1 MDTKIITALHRVL
14 DAVVDEA
21 ENNEDF
27 AGKLERAF
35 TGNSSSPVKKRKVH
49 RRQKPVLNPLD
60 MIEDMHAL
68 DAKLHTLSV
77 DQLKDIVSV
86 YSMDLA
92 VAQAGSFDR
101 ADPGGIAK
109 EACQGKCF
117 PRINGKGS
125 AGIISYR
132 LQQILRL
139 SPTHPMP
146 PLDFMAFR
154 VIIWAR
160 NHWRQRRHV

>member
-1 MDTKIITALHRVL
+1 MMDIKMITALRSMF
-14 DAVVDEA
+14 DAVIDEA

-86 YSMDLA
+86 YSMDPSRRALQWRKPERLIALILDVSQKRLA
-92 VAQAGSFDR
+92 
-101 ADPGGIAK
+101 
-109 EACQGKCF
+109 
-117 PRINGKGS
+117 KGN
-125 AGIISYR
+125 
-132 LQQILRL
+132 
-139 SPTHPMP
+139 
-146 PLDFMAFR
+146 AFR
-154 VIIWAR
+154 E
-160 NHWRQRRHV
+160 

>member
-1 MDTKIITALHRVL
+1 MEGRELMDIKMITALHSVL

-86 YSMDLA
+86 YSMDPSRRALQWRKPERLIALILDVSQKRLA
-92 VAQAGSFDR
+92 
-101 ADPGGIAK
+101 
-109 EACQGKCF
+109 
-117 PRINGKGS
+117 KGN
-125 AGIISYR
+125 
-132 LQQILRL
+132 
-139 SPTHPMP
+139 
-146 PLDFMAFR
+146 AFR
-154 VIIWAR
+154 E
-160 NHWRQRRHV
+160 

>member
-1 MDTKIITALHRVL
+1 MDTRMITALRSMF
-14 DAVVDEA
+14 DAVIDEA

-35 TGNSSSPVKKRKVH
+35 TCNSSSPVKKRKLH

-86 YSMDLA
+86 YSMDPSRRALQWRKPERLIALILDVSQKRLA
-92 VAQAGSFDR
+92 
-101 ADPGGIAK
+101 
-109 EACQGKCF
+109 
-117 PRINGKGS
+117 KGN
-125 AGIISYR
+125 
-132 LQQILRL
+132 
-139 SPTHPMP
+139 
-146 PLDFMAFR
+146 AFR
-154 VIIWAR
+154 E
-160 NHWRQRRHV
+160 

>member
-1 MDTKIITALHRVL
+1 MMDIKMITALHSVL

-27 AGKLERAF
+27 AGKLERAV

-86 YSMDLA
+86 YSMDPSRRALQWRKPERLIALILDVSQKRLA
-92 VAQAGSFDR
+92 NV
-101 ADPGGIAK
+101 P
-109 EACQGKCF
+109 
-117 PRINGKGS
+117 
-125 AGIISYR
+125 
-132 LQQILRL
+132 
-139 SPTHPMP
+139 
-146 PLDFMAFR
+146 
-154 VIIWAR
+154 
-160 NHWRQRRHV
+160 

>member
-86 YSMDLA
+86 YSMDPSRRALQWRKPDRLIALILEVSQKRLA
-92 VAQAGSFDR
+92 
-101 ADPGGIAK
+101 
-109 EACQGKCF
+109 
-117 PRINGKGS
+117 KGN
-125 AGIISYR
+125 
-132 LQQILRL
+132 
-139 SPTHPMP
+139 
-146 PLDFMAFR
+146 AFR
-154 VIIWAR
+154 E
-160 NHWRQRRHV
+160 